1 MHPKTN
7 HSLDGKIIKLQP
19 GIAIYKTHASPYW
32 NARIRNSK
40 THSYLVRST
49 KEKSRIKAR
58 VAALELASDLLSKT
72 PSVPKEFTFKYYATR
87 FLEKARAL
95 VARGQ
100 RNEHYI
106 RSAVLFLDNDQ
117 WGLMKAF
124 CDHDIREIKTRHF
137 QQFMDKVAVK
147 RPDLSPSTRNGL
159 SATFRNVLKVAS
171 EDGAIDEV
179 PSTPRTPHTDNPR
192 PFFRFFPLVPKSR
205 DVYKKLLETAKQ
217 MAADKVV
224 IRGVPVTDEL
234 YDFILFIVHS
244 FVRPISTELYSI
256 RHNDCEIADTP
267 KRLLVTIRNGK
278 TGFRTANTMPG
289 AVSAYERIRNR
300 YPGAN
305 GEDYIFLPG
314 YTNRSTAARIFQRQ
328 FNYLLDTAA
337 IKHDPLTNQDHT
349 IIRCDIP
356 QSACESYCL
365 RVRSISLISQKTLE
379 RALNRSKGSMHAI
392 YRCRKKWLGTCKVL
406 ASAHDQF
413 SLSGISNPSGNNCQ
427 R

>member
-58 VAALELASDLLSKT
+58 VAALELATDLLSKT

-305 GEDYIFLPG
+305 GEDYIFLPE

-349 IIRCDIP
+349 IYSLRHTAICMRIILSEGQVNIFNLAKNAGTSVEQIERFYARNLP
-356 QSACESYCL
+356 LSKEMARNLQSFGVGA
-365 RVRSISLISQKTLE
+365 
-379 RALNRSKGSMHAI
+379 
-392 YRCRKKWLGTCKVL
+392 
-406 ASAHDQF
+406 
-413 SLSGISNPSGNNCQ
+413 
-427 R
+427 